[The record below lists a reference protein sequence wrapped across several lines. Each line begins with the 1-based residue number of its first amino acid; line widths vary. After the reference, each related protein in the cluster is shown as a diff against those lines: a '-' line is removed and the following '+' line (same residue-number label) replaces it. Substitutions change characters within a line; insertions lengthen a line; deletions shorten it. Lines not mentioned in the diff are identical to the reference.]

1 MSKLI
6 LSSFFIALI
15 MACAENDKSTA
26 AGTANAVDGAT
37 IYKKYCVLCHGA
49 NGKLGLN
56 GSKDITASVLTK
68 AERMVLIKN
77 GKNAMTPFSGILSDE
92 EIEAVAEYT
101 FTLKSL

>member
-6 LSSFFIALI
+6 LSCFLIALI
-15 MACAENDKSTA
+15 MACAENEKSKD
-26 AGTANAVDGAT
+26 AGAIDTVDGAT
-37 IYKKYCVLCHGA
+37 IYKKYCVLCHGS

-56 GSKDITASVLTK
+56 GSKDITASLLTK
-68 AERMVLIKN
+68 EERMILIKN

-92 EIEAVAEYT
+92 EIEAVADYT

>member
-6 LSSFFIALI
+6 ISCFFIAMV
-15 MACAENDKSTA
+15 MACAENDKSTS
-26 AGTANAVDGAT
+26 AGSTDAVDGAA

-49 NGKLGLN
+49 KGNLGLN
-56 GSKDITASVLTK
+56 GSKDLTASALTK
-68 AERMVLIKN
+68 EERMILIKN